1 MGTRGNRAARFRSG
15 RPNRADRRLPALP
28 VDSHCRIHCGARPGC
43 LRARIFS
50 GTGTVVRVKGNFIMT
65 RHIRTIIKLSLI
77 ASSAFLSQAA
87 DTTIEQMPAKLETQ
101 YALSAL
107 PPAMRDHATV
117 YLLDP
122 KKGYQ
127 LSRERTAWEQDDFR
141 NDIYVPLCYDAEG
154 SKTYLKVIMD
164 VAALRIQGMNPVAL
178 KTEIERRYKNKTYKI
193 PQKTGLSYMVAP
205 VMRTWMMPDWQVHTM
220 PMPHLMFYAPNMTNE
235 DIGSGP
241 SSFPGYPFVFKEGI
255 PEQSYMIQLA
265 GEAERVRIVTEE
277 KPLLDELCSYR
288 EVLCIPHIQH

>member
-1 MGTRGNRAARFRSG
+1 MKRATMLLA
-15 RPNRADRRLPALP
+15 AATLA
-28 VDSHCRIHCGARPGC
+28 VAGAY
-43 LRARIFS
+43 
-50 GTGTVVRVKGNFIMT
+50 
-65 RHIRTIIKLSLI
+65 
-77 ASSAFLSQAA
+77 AA
-87 DTTIEQMPAKLETQ
+87 DTTIEQMPPRLEMQ

-107 PPAMRDHATV
+107 PPAMRDQAAV

-122 KKGYQ
+122 KSGYQ
-127 LSRERTAWEQDDFR
+127 LKRQGTSGVTCLVERTAWEHADFR
-141 NDIYVPLCYDAEG
+141 SDIYVPLCYDAAG
-154 SKTYLKVIMD
+154 SKTYLTVIMD
-164 VAALRIQGMNPVAL
+164 AAALRIQGLPPAAL
-178 KTEIERRYKNKTYKI
+178 KAEIEKRYREKTYQAPDK
-193 PQKTGLSYMVAP
+193 PGVSYMVAP
-205 VMRTWMMPDWQVHTM
+205 VMRTWMLPDWQVHTM
-220 PMPHLMFYAPNMTNE
+220 PMQHLMFYAPNLTDQ